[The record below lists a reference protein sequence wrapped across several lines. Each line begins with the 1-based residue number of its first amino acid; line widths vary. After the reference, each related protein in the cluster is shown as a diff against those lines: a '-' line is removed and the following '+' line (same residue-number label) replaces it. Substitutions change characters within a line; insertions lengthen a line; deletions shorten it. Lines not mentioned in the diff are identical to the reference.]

1 MLIFL
6 DRQHTGQINRI
17 DHTGAARD
25 IDGDGKIAVNEME
38 AFYTPYY
45 LLSAE
50 IRLRELGYKTIFL
63 SDGSYAE
70 RHDRC
75 NKYQAKYGGEAIYIA
90 AHLNAGAGGGTGYG
104 SMFYD
109 HRSTKGAS
117 LAKHISEYTA
127 AVLPELRGDC
137 RAIAAKPDNWTK
149 NAFYTIK
156 GVKAYAI
163 CAEPAFID
171 SPAHRPLFNAT
182 GMRRIGDCIANGI
195 HSFILG
201 E

>member
-6 DRQHTGQINRI
+6 DRQHTGQINRL
-17 DHTGAARD
+17 HSTGASRD
-25 IDGDGKIAVNEME
+25 IDGDGKVEIHEME

-63 SDGSYAE
+63 SDGTYAE
-70 RHDRC
+70 RHKRC
-75 NKYQAKYGGEAIYIA
+75 NEYQNQHGGEAIYIA
-90 AHLNAGAGGGTGYG
+90 AHLNAGAGGGDGYG
-104 SMFYD
+104 AMFYD

-127 AVLPELRGDC
+127 AVLPELKGKC
-137 RAIAAKPDNWTK
+137 KAIPAKSTDWTK
-149 NAFYTIK
+149 NAYYCIK
-156 GVKAYAI
+156 GVRAYAI

-171 SPAHRPLFNAT
+171 SMAHRPLFNAS

-201 E
+201 D